1 MDSQHVMVLAMVL
14 AGLVFILCLMLLAI
28 LRQSQSR
35 TRARQRALARLRNRP
50 KKEHHK
56 QARPQPP
63 LPTIQGKDYYEKRVV
78 GTMRYQDVL
87 ERICGGKT
95 EESAEEYVTAVLVL
109 EDDNPKDNQAV
120 RVEMGGATVGYLSR
134 RDAREYR
141 EWLQRQGRMAPM
153 VKCKAVIVGGW
164 DKGDGDEGHFG
175 VRLDL

>member
-1 MDSQHVMVLAMVL
+1 MVM
-14 AGLVFILCLMLLAI
+14 AGLVSTLCLILLAM
-28 LRQSQSR
+28 LRQSQAR
-35 TRARQRALARLRNRP
+35 TRKRQRDSARLRNRS

-56 QARPQPP
+56 ETRPRHPVP
-63 LPTIQGKDYYEKRVV
+63 SIHGKEFYEKRVV

-95 EESAEEYVTAVLVL
+95 EESAEEYVSAVLVL
-109 EDDNPKDNQAV
+109 EDNNPKDNQAV
-120 RVEMGGATVGYLSR
+120 RVEIGEATVGYLSR

-153 VKCKAVIVGGW
+153 VKCKAVIAGGW

-175 VRLDL
+175 VRIDL